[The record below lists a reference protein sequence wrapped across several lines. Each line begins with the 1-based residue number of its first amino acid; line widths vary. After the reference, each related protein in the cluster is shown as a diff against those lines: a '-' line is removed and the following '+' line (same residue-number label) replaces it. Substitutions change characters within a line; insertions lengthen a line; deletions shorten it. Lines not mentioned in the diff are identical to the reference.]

1 MGQQIEPVFEEIY
14 VSLNAPNRESLKLY
28 AEFLLAL
35 QQKKVKGKKKTA
47 KTGFLEDM
55 ESIDIPVDNVII
67 DRAAIY
73 DDRF

>member
-14 VSLNAPNRESLKLY
+14 VSLNAQNRESLKLY